1 MLEYLS
7 CADIYERLRGTAGWI
22 STKVI
27 VVVTRKVI
35 VKAMEITS
43 LFISPIYK
51 YPTWVTALSVLKT
64 EMVMVTFLSVT
75 ISL

>member
-1 MLEYLS
+1 M
-7 CADIYERLRGTAGWI
+7 A
-22 STKVI
+22 KVI

-35 VKAMEITS
+35 VKAIETAS
-43 LFISPIYK
+43 LFISPIDK
-51 YPTWVTALSVLKT
+51 YPTEVTAQSVHKT